1 MPINISNENHRDA
14 VVALEGVRP
23 KRDVRYVDEDM
34 NPVMTRRLLKT
45 DVTHDLAELMKK
57 MPDMEDVSEA
67 LVEGDPEVN
76 VESFGMFLT
85 ETSRV
90 YVGENGIVHSVEE
103 FEVVSNPDG
112 TVRERR
118 PRKKEP
124 QNVNTDVP
132 LKWTGKFLKK
142 SDAVKRFV
150 FATKKQLAHVN
161 GLTFDFLFD
170 IAKKLHDQDSLL
182 LLRAGEKRDRPLVL
196 YRGGR
201 QYNAFLEGRVKGDSY
216 CLILHLSN
224 MELKRPA
231 ILEETTEKVESA
243 RSNGNGNGSGNHK
256 ASSNGNGNGK
266 ATVSTNGHSKTGS
279 KRVVATEENG
289 NGGKKKKAPAKKAAE
304 AKNGSKAAKK
314 PAKAKK

>member
-14 VVALEGVRP
+14 TVAMEGVRP
-23 KRDVRYVDEDM
+23 KRDVRYVDEDL
-34 NPVMTRRLLKT
+34 NPVISRRLLKT
-45 DVTHDLAELMKK
+45 DVTHDLPELMKK
-57 MPDMEDVSEA
+57 MPEMEDVSEA
-67 LVEGDPEVN
+67 LVEGDPEVD

-112 TVRERR
+112 TVRDRR

-124 QNVNTDVP
+124 QNVNTDIP

-182 LLRAGEKRDRPLVL
+182 LMRAGENRDRPLVL

-231 ILEETTEKVESA
+231 ILDETTEEVEPKG
-243 RSNGNGNGSGNHK
+243 SNGNGDGGKKVS
-256 ASSNGNGNGK
+256 ANGNGHGKMAANGRGTAGSEK
-266 ATVSTNGHSKTGS
+266 AA
-279 KRVVATEENG
+279 VAKKADG
-289 NGGKKKKAPAKKAAE
+289 NGGKKRKTPVKKAA
-304 AKNGSKAAKK
+304 AADKK
-314 PAKAKK
+314 PATKKPARAKK